1 MSSELPSS
9 SLNTLEILTID
20 GKSIEISSSQ
30 PPTTPMENPPTSH
43 VTPHT
48 IPVDVTKQ
56 GPTTIEDLPN
66 ELLVNILSHL
76 DTEAPSHSHTI
87 LHDEPTLNVTTSE
100 VRDLKNCS
108 LISKRWRQPTLPLLF
123 KYTRYILKYS
133 EDDSRPILND
143 LTGPFLQFLHTQSL
157 AGIVSSFTLVVRE
170 GKISNCFDGIPRCR
184 EFDSFWQR
192 LFHMIDPSTILIAA
206 PAAALA
212 SLTSAVISVMEAWLF
227 GIECHYLRLQRPAS
241 KEAIVTEVT
250 EREDPTEL
258 PQSLAETSGPLSRT
272 SLLTVPD
279 FDERLHYTL
288 GTTTIPQTY
297 AKSSEIFQIRPWTS
311 LLLNEGS
318 NLKAYKSSL
327 WWELDTPSILGNLVG
342 INDAIPLINSSI
354 RSMRYI
360 AIFPI
365 TTNHFE
371 YLAQKLPRLDHL
383 YVQLV
388 PRNDVL
394 EDEELKNKIDF
405 DDLWMERNNCYAQ
418 LMREMF
424 NDPPDANYRYLK
436 TFESGDAADTDAWQM
451 AVEFV
456 KRAGGG
462 WKITGDGIFEKDT
475 VSEDSSSNASH
486 PSPPFPKQLY
496 RWAWNGTAKL
506 PVSPVARYR

>member
-1 MSSELPSS
+1 MSSEIPPPR
-9 SLNTLEILTID
+9 LNTLETLAIGD
-20 GKSIEISSSQ
+20 GSTEISSSQ

-43 VTPHT
+43 VTPHA
-48 IPVDVTKQ
+48 IPVDVTKP

-76 DTEAPSHSHTI
+76 DIVAPSHSHTI
-87 LHDEPTLNVTTSE
+87 LHDEPTLNVTASE

-108 LISKRWRQPTLPLLF
+108 VISKRWRQSTLPLLF

-170 GKISNCFDGIPRCR
+170 EKISNCLDGRPRCR

-212 SLTSAVISVMEAWLF
+212 SLTSAVISEMEAWLF
-227 GIECHYLRLQRPAS
+227 GIECHYLRLQRPTS
-241 KEAIVTEVT
+241 KETIVTEIT
-250 EREDPTEL
+250 ERGGLTEL
-258 PQSLAETSGPLSRT
+258 QQSLAETSGPLSRT
-272 SLLTVPD
+272 SLLTVPC

-288 GTTTIPQTY
+288 GNTLLQTY

-327 WWELDTPSILGNLVG
+327 WWELETPSILGNLIG
-342 INDAIPLINSSI
+342 KNDAIPLINSSI

-365 TTNHFE
+365 TNHFE
-371 YLAQKLPRLDHL
+371 HLAQKLPRLDHL

-424 NDPPDANYRYLK
+424 NNPPDANYKYLK

-456 KRAGGG
+456 KRAGGA
-462 WKITGDGIFEKDT
+462 WKITGDGVFEKDI
-475 VSEDSSSNASH
+475 VSEDSSVASR

-496 RWAWNGTAKL
+496 RWAWNGTAKI
-506 PVSPVARYR
+506 PVSPRTRIRH